1 MSRPLPA
8 RAFDLVRHHPVLT
21 AITSLYLGAVAWLTL
36 GPQPIGLVRAGG
48 IFELLAVF
56 QRHTATAWITYPAIE
71 FGANVVLFVPIG
83 MLLLLIAGR
92 RWWWLAILSGMLLS
106 ASIEIA
112 QLFIPGRVSDV
123 RDLVSNSI
131 GAFVGVLAAL
141 VITWPGEVRR
151 RREAERLEA
160 LRRQP
165 RTGEVRIA

>member
-1 MSRPLPA
+1 MSRPFPT
-8 RAFDLVRHHPVLT
+8 RAFGLVRDHPLLT
-21 AITSLYLGAVAWLTL
+21 AVTSLYLGVVAWLTL
-36 GPQPIGLVRAGG
+36 GPQPIGLVKAGG
-48 IFELLAVF
+48 IFDLLAIF
-56 QRHTATAWITYPAIE
+56 QRHTATAWISYPAVE
-71 FGANVVLFVPIG
+71 FAANVALFVPIG
-83 MLLLLIAGR
+83 VLLLLIAGR

-151 RREAERLEA
+151 RREAQRQ
-160 LRRQP
+160 QP
-165 RTGEVRIA
+165 RTGEIRIA